1 MIFLKKIV
9 RRPLTRKLMV
19 SVWLVLVVM
28 IGRHIPIP
36 NVSISD
42 YLLKDNTFLG
52 LSASVLGGDLSRVSL
67 FSLGLGPWMY
77 TLILLRVANLGRKKV
92 SSPKTDTIKR
102 NALMLIIAIIQSL
115 SIIVNIDFHSSANQL
130 LLVLET
136 MLVLVAGAFVL
147 SWLGNMNT
155 YFGIGGP
162 TVIVLVSMLNTQLNA
177 ISSFYTAIFSPSNR
191 WLTVGIFLWSLAAIY
206 IYMIFEHAEYRIP
219 LKRVSINSSLIT
231 ETYLPIKVNSAGGMQ
246 MMYAISFLLL
256 PQYILLLLQYLY
268 PHNNQLSKWQSYFST
283 SSLAGI
289 LIYMGIIF
297 ALTLIFSFVNIDL
310 TKTVEN
316 FRKSGDYIPNIR
328 PGKDTKEYLKQ
339 VIIVLSVF
347 SGFIISAIV
356 AFPLFV
362 ALGNTDL
369 AKVAPLTGVLMM
381 SSAMIWIIR
390 EEIRTIQLQKQY
402 TSLFE

>member
-1 MIFLKKIV
+1 
-9 RRPLTRKLMV
+9 
-19 SVWLVLVVM
+19 
-28 IGRHIPIP
+28 
-36 NVSISD
+36 
-42 YLLKDNTFLG
+42 
-52 LSASVLGGDLSRVSL
+52 
-67 FSLGLGPWMY
+67 
-77 TLILLRVANLGRKKV
+77 
-92 SSPKTDTIKR
+92 
-102 NALMLIIAIIQSL
+102 MLIIAIIQSL
-115 SIIVNIDFHSSANQL
+115 SIIVNVDFHSSANQL
-130 LLVLET
+130 PLVLET

-177 ISSFYTAIFSPSNR
+177 ILSSYTAIFSPSNR

-328 PGKDTKEYLKQ
+328 PGKDTKEYLKR